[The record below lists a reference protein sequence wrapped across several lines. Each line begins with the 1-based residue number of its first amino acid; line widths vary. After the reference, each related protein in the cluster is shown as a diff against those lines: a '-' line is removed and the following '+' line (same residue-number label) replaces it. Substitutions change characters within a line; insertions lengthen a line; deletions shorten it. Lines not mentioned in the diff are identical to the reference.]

1 MKLTDFTSSDLTSIR
16 YLLTDVDDTL
26 TTDGRLLPET
36 LAALYRLEDAGI
48 DVIPVTGGCAGWC
61 DQMIRLWPVPA
72 VIGENGAFYFDRAPT
87 GKVEYHS
94 WETPETRL
102 ANRQRLL
109 CIAEDAMACVPAL
122 QLAKDQP
129 YRLTDVALDHG
140 QDVRGVSAEDIDRAL
155 ATFREAGANARASSI
170 HINAWFGDYSKQA
183 MTQRLLQQKYELTK
197 PSIQQHV
204 AFVGDSPNDETMFA
218 YLTHTFGV
226 ANIGRWLDRM
236 THHPRYL
243 LAQRGGLGFTELA
256 SLLLRAQSRES
267 KADIIGNDG
276 RSISADGK
284 GP

>member
-1 MKLTDFTSSDLTSIR
+1 MPLADNLTSIR

-72 VIGENGAFYFDRAPT
+72 VIGENGAFYFVRDPT
-87 GKVEYHS
+87 GKVEFHS
-94 WETPETRL
+94 WDTPEAGL
-102 ANRQRLL
+102 ASRQRLL
-109 CIAEDAMACVPAL
+109 NIAEVAMACVPAL
-122 QLAKDQP
+122 RLAKDQP
-129 YRLTDVALDHG
+129 YRLSDVALDHG
-140 QDVRGVSAEDIDRAL
+140 QDVSGVSAEDIDRAL

-183 MTQRLLQQKYELTK
+183 MAQRLLQQKYGLTE
-197 PSIQQHV
+197 PNIQQYV
-204 AFVGDSPNDETMFA
+204 AFVGDSPNDESMFA

-243 LAQRGGLGFTELA
+243 LAQRGGIGFSELA
-256 SLLLRAQSRES
+256 TLLLRAQRRES
-267 KADIIGNDG
+267 KADIGGNDG
-276 RSISADGK
+276 RSILANGK